1 MKTIFAKYNSE
12 RLPQFQIVTKL
23 VKDNNEKHYAIK
35 QALTKEALKHIDQI
49 FLNYE
54 LLTSKYTINL
64 VQPQKTSDGI
74 LFEMAQ
80 GKSLENILLECIEK
94 SDKESFEKYV
104 NKFIDFVDSFV
115 TKRNVIF
122 EPCENFKSIF
132 GEWKNNEPQDIIE
145 IANIDMIFGNIFV
158 DNAIF
163 TLIDYEWVFNFP
175 IPKSYVV
182 WRSLAI
188 FSAYHSIEMN
198 KFIEINNEDFMKLDS
213 HFSNF
218 VHGKNKKYFLAS
230 KVAKVPHF
238 INLEHKEAVPSFDYV
253 IQLFIDQ
260 GDGISEENSIKL
272 PVAHNTEF
280 QEFTFDL
287 TDKQNI
293 KTLRLDPLNECCVIE
308 IESLHVKKNADVL
321 DLLPYVYSNAEIHH
335 GKGYFFTTDDSQI
348 YLSGLD
354 ESTFENAQ
362 SLVVVLRYAH
372 IGKDALHVSVKQKNE
387 ELSTK
392 EANIQSLNEELSTKE
407 ANIQSLNEELSTK
420 EANIQSLNEELTD
433 VYTSKSWKITRPL
446 RHFKRIIKGKL

>member
-1 MKTIFAKYNSE
+1 MKTIFAKYNTE
-12 RLPQFQIVTKL
+12 RLPKYQIVTKI
-23 VKDNNEKHYAIK
+23 VVDDNGQKYAIK
-35 QALTKEALKHIDQI
+35 EALCDEAQKHLDQV
-49 FLNYE
+49 FLNYKF
-54 LLTSKYTINL
+54 LTSKYTANL

-132 GEWKNNEPQDIIE
+132 GEWENNEPQDIIE

-163 TLIDYEWVFNFP
+163 TLIDYEWVFNFS

-188 FSAYHSIEMN
+188 FSAYHSIDMN
-198 KFIEINNEDFMKLDS
+198 EFIEINNEDFMKLDR
-213 HFSNF
+213 HFSDF
-218 VHGKNKKYFLAS
+218 VHGENKKYFLAS
-230 KVAKVPHF
+230 KVAKVLHF
-238 INLEHKEAVPSFDYV
+238 INLEHKEAIPNFDYF

-280 QEFTFDL
+280 QEFAFDL
-287 TDKQNI
+287 TERQNI

-308 IESLHVKKNADVL
+308 IESLYVKKNTEAI
-321 DLLPYVYSNAEIHH
+321 DLLPYVQSNAEIHH
-335 GKGYFFTTDDSQI
+335 GKSYFFTTDDSQI
-348 YLSGLD
+348 CFNGLD
-354 ESTFENAQ
+354 EHIFQNAQ
-362 SLVVVLRYAH
+362 LLVMVLRYAH
-372 IGKDALHVSVKQKNE
+372 IAKDALHVSVKQLRTELDNTRTDLDQTKNTIDKLE
-387 ELSTK
+387 NEVLKYALSR
-392 EANIQSLNEELSTKE
+392 
-407 ANIQSLNEELSTK
+407 
-420 EANIQSLNEELTD
+420 
-433 VYTSKSWKITRPL
+433 SWKITRPL
-446 RHFKRIIKGKL
+446 RSLMELIKGR